1 MLLEERLMTV
11 AGSCHCGAV
20 RIEVPGA
27 PEWVARCN
35 CSICRKLGQLVAY
48 YPDDGSVRIAGR
60 TAEYI
65 WGDRMIAFH
74 FCPVCGCHSNWTS
87 TGESY
92 GRVGVNARLLDGYEE
107 RDGKSLFD
115 GREVEVRSMDN
126 AER

>member
-20 RIEVPGA
+20 RIEVPHA